1 MTRIITIASRKGGSG
16 KTTTAQMVSAGLE
29 QLGYKTLVIDM
40 DSQINLSL
48 LHDVPADAPPTIA
61 EVLEGT
67 PAADAI
73 RNTSGGDIIPG
84 HTAMKTTEPDQP
96 ANALQRA
103 LDPIKNKYDFIIIDN
118 SAQLDSALIKS
129 LLASDQ
135 LIITAEPDLLSLQ
148 GVALIMRSV
157 KAVQEQHK
165 LDNCGIVVTRYKPRS
180 RTAQTMAAQLEA
192 MAEKTGAKM
201 YKTRIRECTAVSDA
215 QARQTDIFSFRIGSN
230 AAKDYAQL
238 INEILKERKEP

>member
-1 MTRIITIASRKGGSG
+1 MMCLFSYDF
-16 KTTTAQMVSAGLE
+16 L
-29 QLGYKTLVIDM
+29 
-40 DSQINLSL
+40 
-48 LHDVPADAPPTIA
+48 TIA
-61 EVLEGT
+61 EVLQGT

-73 RNTSGGDIIPG
+73 WNTGGGDIIPG
-84 HTAMKTTEPDQP
+84 NTVIKATEPDQP
-96 ANALQRA
+96 ANALRRA
-103 LDPIKNKYDFIIIDN
+103 LDPIKENYDFIIIDN

-165 LDNCGIVVTRYKPRS
+165 LDSCGIVITRYKPRS
-180 RTAQTMAAQLEA
+180 RTAQIMAAQIEELA
-192 MAEKTGAKM
+192 DLTGAKM
-201 YKTRIRECTAVSDA
+201 YSTRIRECTAISDA

-238 INEILKERKEP
+238 INEILKERTEP